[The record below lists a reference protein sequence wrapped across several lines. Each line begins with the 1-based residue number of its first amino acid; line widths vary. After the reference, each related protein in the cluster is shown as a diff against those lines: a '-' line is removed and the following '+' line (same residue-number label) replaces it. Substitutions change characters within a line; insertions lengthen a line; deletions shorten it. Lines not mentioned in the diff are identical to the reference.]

1 METSPLTSIPTSSPL
16 SFHSSKEVFSASN
29 GPDTAEA
36 APLRSY
42 REVKHLS
49 YELREHCMIYFEE
62 RLCMQFLQQTHILP
76 NLTASDIPAINFLIS
91 LLTTGNTLNSPTPAL
106 LPPAQHLALVAT
118 LVVHPT
124 LTTRAKSQDHS
135 EAADLAL
142 RYLRL
147 VLQLVGPVNGDLQD
161 AFAYWGVGTSSRRGG
176 SGRRRTGED
185 VSSTNDELNSI
196 NSELATTGALWSRV
210 EDFWQVVGWA
220 FNCSILHKKR
230 WKRWS
235 LWLEYMIEVLE
246 TDWEIRGED
255 IGQSDIDKD
264 ADQDPREQSMIV
276 MYLSSDGAT
285 TNREKKILRAVFADA
300 NPRTLAEFPEVWRN
314 ETKELKKDG
323 TVKKRE
329 ARIDIEEDNYGDYM
343 EEDEDSDL
351 EDNLN
356 SPPTPS
362 FPALVKS
369 TSTTNVT
376 NTLGGMDAIILRLR
390 LLSLLSTVSAILP
403 HVFTH
408 LVTLYDIYLEH
419 IRPIPLPTFFLIMS
433 PSSLKFFTPSA
444 ASSLT
449 QFILRSIIATS
460 APLPPKDDLEQD
472 ILERSY
478 LPYAANTGSVAD
490 NAKVSICVETL
501 LRLLD
506 KHIGLVWSEE
516 LQNAMEAGIEARE
529 SKAKKGTK
537 KKQDVEANRMW
548 LRASAERIRGV
559 VGMARP

>member
-1 METSPLTSIPTSSPL
+1 METSSLTSIPTSSPL
-16 SFHSSKEVFSASN
+16 SFHSTKDVSSAFN
-29 GPDTAEA
+29 GPNRADA
-36 APLRSY
+36 ALRSY
-42 REVKHLS
+42 REVKRLS

-62 RLCMQFLQQTHILP
+62 GLCMLVLP
-76 NLTASDIPAINFLIS
+76 KPLSRNLTVSDIPAINFLIS
-91 LLTTGNTLNSPTPAL
+91 LLTAGNTLNSPTPAF
-106 LPPAQHLALVAT
+106 LPPAQHLALAAT
-118 LVVHPT
+118 LVVHPN

-135 EAADLAL
+135 EAANLAL

-147 VLQLVGPVNGDLQD
+147 VVQLVGPVNGDLQD
-161 AFAYWGVGTSSRRGG
+161 AFAFWGVGTSSRRGG

-185 VSSTNDELNSI
+185 VSPTNDTLNSI

-220 FNCSILHKKR
+220 FNCSILHKNR
-230 WKRWS
+230 WERWS

-246 TDWEIRGED
+246 KDWDIRGEE
-255 IGQSDIDKD
+255 IGNSDMDKD
-264 ADQDPREQSMIV
+264 DDQNPREQSMIV
-276 MYLSSDGAT
+276 MYLSSEGAT

-300 NPRTLAEFPEVWRN
+300 SPRTLAEFPEVWRN

-323 TVKKRE
+323 AVKKRE
-329 ARIDIEEDNYGDYM
+329 ARIDIEEDNYGDYV

-362 FPALVKS
+362 FLTLVNS
-369 TSTTNVT
+369 TSTTNVA
-376 NTLGGMDAIILRLR
+376 NPLGGMDAIILRLR

-403 HVFTH
+403 HMFTH

-419 IRPIPLPTFFLIMS
+419 IRPLPLPTFFLIMS
-433 PSSLKFFTPSA
+433 PSSLSLFTPAA

-449 QFILRSIIATS
+449 QFILRSIIASS

-478 LPYAANTGSVAD
+478 LPYAANTGSIAD

-506 KHIGLVWSEE
+506 KHIGLVWSEG
-516 LQNAMEAGIEARE
+516 LQSAMEAGIEVRE
-529 SKAKKGTK
+529 IKAKKGTK
-537 KKQDVEANRMW
+537 KKQDVEVNRMW

-559 VGMARP
+559 VEMARP

>member
-1 METSPLTSIPTSSPL
+1 METSSLTSIPTSSPL
-16 SFHSSKEVFSASN
+16 SFHSTKDVSSAFN
-29 GPDTAEA
+29 GPNRADA
-36 APLRSY
+36 ALRSY
-42 REVKHLS
+42 REVKRLS

-62 RLCMQFLQQTHILP
+62 GLCMLVLP
-76 NLTASDIPAINFLIS
+76 KPLPRNLTVSDIPAINFLIS
-91 LLTTGNTLNSPTPAL
+91 LLTAGNTLNSPTPAF
-106 LPPAQHLALVAT
+106 LPPAQHLALAAT
-118 LVVHPT
+118 LVVHPN

-135 EAADLAL
+135 EAANLAL

-147 VLQLVGPVNGDLQD
+147 VVQLVGPVNGDLQD
-161 AFAYWGVGTSSRRGG
+161 AFAFWGVGTSSRRGG

-185 VSSTNDELNSI
+185 VSPTNDTLNSI

-220 FNCSILHKKR
+220 FNCSILHKNR
-230 WKRWS
+230 WERWS

-246 TDWEIRGED
+246 KDWDIRGEE
-255 IGQSDIDKD
+255 IGNSDKD
-264 ADQDPREQSMIV
+264 KDDDHNPRAQSMIV
-276 MYLSSDGAT
+276 MYLSSEGAT

-300 NPRTLAEFPEVWRN
+300 SPRTLAEFPEVWRN

-323 TVKKRE
+323 AVKKRE
-329 ARIDIEEDNYGDYM
+329 ARIDIEEDNYGDYV

-362 FPALVKS
+362 FLTLVNS
-369 TSTTNVT
+369 TSTTNVA
-376 NTLGGMDAIILRLR
+376 NPLGGMDAIILRLR

-403 HVFTH
+403 HMFTH

-419 IRPIPLPTFFLIMS
+419 IRPLPLPTFFLIMS
-433 PSSLKFFTPSA
+433 PSSLSLFTPAA

-449 QFILRSIIATS
+449 QFILRSIIASS

-478 LPYAANTGSVAD
+478 LPYAANTGSIAD

-506 KHIGLVWSEE
+506 KHIGLVWSEG
-516 LQNAMEAGIEARE
+516 LQSAMEAGIEARE
-529 SKAKKGTK
+529 IKAKKGTK
-537 KKQDVEANRMW
+537 KKQDVEVNRMW

-559 VGMARP
+559 VEMARP

>member
-1 METSPLTSIPTSSPL
+1 METSSLTSIPTSSPL
-16 SFHSSKEVFSASN
+16 SFHSTKDVSSAFN
-29 GPDTAEA
+29 GPNRADA
-36 APLRSY
+36 ALRSY
-42 REVKHLS
+42 REVKRLS

-62 RLCMQFLQQTHILP
+62 GLCMLVLP
-76 NLTASDIPAINFLIS
+76 KPLPRNLTVSDIPAINFLIS
-91 LLTTGNTLNSPTPAL
+91 LLTAGNTLNSPTPAF
-106 LPPAQHLALVAT
+106 LPPAQHLALAAT
-118 LVVHPT
+118 LVVHPN

-135 EAADLAL
+135 EAANLAL

-147 VLQLVGPVNGDLQD
+147 VVQLVGPVNGDLQD
-161 AFAYWGVGTSSRRGG
+161 AFAFWGVGTSSRRGG

-185 VSSTNDELNSI
+185 VSPTNDTLNSI

-220 FNCSILHKKR
+220 FNCSILHKNR
-230 WKRWS
+230 WERWS

-246 TDWEIRGED
+246 KDWDIRGEE
-255 IGQSDIDKD
+255 IGNSDKD
-264 ADQDPREQSMIV
+264 KDDDHNPREQSMIV
-276 MYLSSDGAT
+276 MYLSSEGAT

-300 NPRTLAEFPEVWRN
+300 SPRTLAEFPEVWRN

-323 TVKKRE
+323 AVKKRE

-362 FPALVKS
+362 FLTLVNS
-369 TSTTNVT
+369 TSTTNVA
-376 NTLGGMDAIILRLR
+376 NPLGGMDAIILRLR

-403 HVFTH
+403 HMFTH

-419 IRPIPLPTFFLIMS
+419 IRPLPLPTFFLIMS
-433 PSSLKFFTPSA
+433 PSSLSLFTPAA

-449 QFILRSIIATS
+449 QFILRSIIASS

-478 LPYAANTGSVAD
+478 LPYAANTGSIAD

-506 KHIGLVWSEE
+506 KHIGLVWSEG

-529 SKAKKGTK
+529 IKAKKGTK
-537 KKQDVEANRMW
+537 KKQDVEVNRMW

-559 VGMARP
+559 VEMARP

>member
-1 METSPLTSIPTSSPL
+1 METSSLTSIPTSSPL
-16 SFHSSKEVFSASN
+16 SFHSTKDVSSAFN
-29 GPDTAEA
+29 GPNRADA
-36 APLRSY
+36 ALRSY
-42 REVKHLS
+42 REVKRLS

-62 RLCMQFLQQTHILP
+62 GLCMLVLP
-76 NLTASDIPAINFLIS
+76 KPLPRNLTVSDIPAINFLIS
-91 LLTTGNTLNSPTPAL
+91 LLTAGNTLNSPTPAF
-106 LPPAQHLALVAT
+106 LPPAQHLALAAT
-118 LVVHPT
+118 LVVHPN

-135 EAADLAL
+135 EAANLAL

-147 VLQLVGPVNGDLQD
+147 VVQLVGPVNGDLQD
-161 AFAYWGVGTSSRRGG
+161 AFAFSGVGTSSRRGG

-185 VSSTNDELNSI
+185 VSPTNDTLNSI

-220 FNCSILHKKR
+220 FNCSILHKNR
-230 WKRWS
+230 WERWS

-246 TDWEIRGED
+246 KDWDIRGEE
-255 IGQSDIDKD
+255 IGNSDMDKD
-264 ADQDPREQSMIV
+264 DDQNPREQSMIV
-276 MYLSSDGAT
+276 MYLSSEGAT

-300 NPRTLAEFPEVWRN
+300 SPRTLAEFPEVWRN

-323 TVKKRE
+323 AVKKRE
-329 ARIDIEEDNYGDYM
+329 ARIDIEEDNYGDYI

-362 FPALVKS
+362 FLTLVNS
-369 TSTTNVT
+369 TSTTNVA
-376 NTLGGMDAIILRLR
+376 NPLGGMDAIILRLR

-419 IRPIPLPTFFLIMS
+419 IRPLPLPTFFLIMS
-433 PSSLKFFTPSA
+433 PSSLSLFTPAA

-449 QFILRSIIATS
+449 QFILRSIIASS

-478 LPYAANTGSVAD
+478 LPYAANTGSISD

-516 LQNAMEAGIEARE
+516 LQSAMEAGIEARE
-529 SKAKKGTK
+529 IKAKKGAK
-537 KKQDVEANRMW
+537 KKQDVEINRMW

-559 VGMARP
+559 VEMARP

>member
-1 METSPLTSIPTSSPL
+1 METLTSIPTSSPL
-16 SFHSSKEVFSASN
+16 SFHSTKDVSSAFN
-29 GPDTAEA
+29 GPNRADA
-36 APLRSY
+36 ALRSY
-42 REVKHLS
+42 REVKRLS

-62 RLCMQFLQQTHILP
+62 GLCMLVLP
-76 NLTASDIPAINFLIS
+76 KPLPRNLTVSDIPAINFLIS
-91 LLTTGNTLNSPTPAL
+91 LLTAGNTLNSPTPAF
-106 LPPAQHLALVAT
+106 LPPAQHLALAAT
-118 LVVHPT
+118 LVVHPN

-135 EAADLAL
+135 EAANLAL

-147 VLQLVGPVNGDLQD
+147 VVQLVGPVNGDLQD
-161 AFAYWGVGTSSRRGG
+161 AFAFWGVGTSSRRGG

-185 VSSTNDELNSI
+185 VSPTNDTLNSI

-220 FNCSILHKKR
+220 FNCSILHKNR
-230 WKRWS
+230 WERWS

-246 TDWEIRGED
+246 KDWDIRGEE
-255 IGQSDIDKD
+255 IGNSDKD
-264 ADQDPREQSMIV
+264 KDDDHNPREQSMIV
-276 MYLSSDGAT
+276 MYLSSEGAT

-300 NPRTLAEFPEVWRN
+300 SPRTLAEFPEVWRN

-323 TVKKRE
+323 AVKKRE

-362 FPALVKS
+362 FLTLVNS
-369 TSTTNVT
+369 TSTTNVA
-376 NTLGGMDAIILRLR
+376 NPLGGMDAIILRLR

-403 HVFTH
+403 HMFTH

-419 IRPIPLPTFFLIMS
+419 IRPLPLPTFFLIMS
-433 PSSLKFFTPSA
+433 PSSLSLFTPAA

-449 QFILRSIIATS
+449 QFILRSIIASS

-478 LPYAANTGSVAD
+478 LPYAANTGSIAD

-506 KHIGLVWSEE
+506 KHIGLVWSEG
-516 LQNAMEAGIEARE
+516 LQSAMEAGIEARE
-529 SKAKKGTK
+529 IKAKKGTK
-537 KKQDVEANRMW
+537 KKQDVEVNRMW

-559 VGMARP
+559 VEMARP

>member
-1 METSPLTSIPTSSPL
+1 MLVLPKPLP
-16 SFHSSKEVFSASN
+16 
-29 GPDTAEA
+29 
-36 APLRSY
+36 R
-42 REVKHLS
+42 
-49 YELREHCMIYFEE
+49 
-62 RLCMQFLQQTHILP
+62 
-76 NLTASDIPAINFLIS
+76 NLTVSDIPAINFLIS
-91 LLTTGNTLNSPTPAL
+91 LLTAGNTLNSPTPAF
-106 LPPAQHLALVAT
+106 LPPAQHLALAAT
-118 LVVHPT
+118 LVVHPN

-135 EAADLAL
+135 EAANLAL

-147 VLQLVGPVNGDLQD
+147 VVQLVGPVNGDLQD
-161 AFAYWGVGTSSRRGG
+161 AFAFWGVGTSSRRGG

-185 VSSTNDELNSI
+185 VSPTNDTLNSI

-220 FNCSILHKKR
+220 FNCSILHKNR
-230 WKRWS
+230 WERWS

-246 TDWEIRGED
+246 KDWDIRGEE
-255 IGQSDIDKD
+255 IGNSDKD
-264 ADQDPREQSMIV
+264 KDDDHNPRAQSMIV
-276 MYLSSDGAT
+276 MYLSSEGAT

-300 NPRTLAEFPEVWRN
+300 SPRTLAEFPEVWRN

-323 TVKKRE
+323 AVKKRE
-329 ARIDIEEDNYGDYM
+329 ARIDIEEDNYGDYV

-362 FPALVKS
+362 FLTLVNS
-369 TSTTNVT
+369 TSTTNVA
-376 NTLGGMDAIILRLR
+376 NPLGGMDAIILRLR

-403 HVFTH
+403 HMFTH

-419 IRPIPLPTFFLIMS
+419 IRPLPLPTFFLIMS
-433 PSSLKFFTPSA
+433 PSSLSLFTPAA

-449 QFILRSIIATS
+449 QFILRSIIASS

-478 LPYAANTGSVAD
+478 LPYAANTGSIAD

-506 KHIGLVWSEE
+506 KHIGLVWSEG
-516 LQNAMEAGIEARE
+516 LQSAMEAGIEARE
-529 SKAKKGTK
+529 IKAKKGTK
-537 KKQDVEANRMW
+537 KKQDVEVNRMW

-559 VGMARP
+559 VEMARP

>member
-1 METSPLTSIPTSSPL
+1 
-16 SFHSSKEVFSASN
+16 
-29 GPDTAEA
+29 
-36 APLRSY
+36 
-42 REVKHLS
+42 
-49 YELREHCMIYFEE
+49 MIYFEE
-62 RLCMQFLQQTHILP
+62 GLCMLVLP
-76 NLTASDIPAINFLIS
+76 KPLLRNLTVSDIPAINFLIS
-91 LLTTGNTLNSPTPAL
+91 LLTAGNTLNSPTPAF
-106 LPPAQHLALVAT
+106 LPPAQHLALAAT
-118 LVVHPT
+118 LVVHPN

-135 EAADLAL
+135 EAANLAL

-147 VLQLVGPVNGDLQD
+147 VVQLVGPVNGDLQD
-161 AFAYWGVGTSSRRGG
+161 AFAFWGVGTSSRRGG

-185 VSSTNDELNSI
+185 VSPTNDKLNSI

-210 EDFWQVVGWA
+210 EGFWQVVGWA
-220 FNCSILHKKR
+220 FNCSILHKNR
-230 WKRWS
+230 WERWS

-246 TDWEIRGED
+246 KDWDIRGEE
-255 IGQSDIDKD
+255 IGNSDMDKD
-264 ADQDPREQSMIV
+264 DDQNPREQSMIV
-276 MYLSSDGAT
+276 MYLSSEGAT

-300 NPRTLAEFPEVWRN
+300 SPRTLAEFPEVWRN
-314 ETKELKKDG
+314 EIKELKKDG
-323 TVKKRE
+323 AVKKRE

-362 FPALVKS
+362 FLTLVNS
-369 TSTTNVT
+369 TSTTNVA
-376 NTLGGMDAIILRLR
+376 NPLGGMDAIILRLR

-403 HVFTH
+403 HMFTR

-419 IRPIPLPTFFLIMS
+419 IRPLPLPTFFLIMS
-433 PSSLKFFTPSA
+433 PSSLSLFTPAA

-449 QFILRSIIATS
+449 QFILRSIIASS

-478 LPYAANTGSVAD
+478 LPYAANTGSIAD

-516 LQNAMEAGIEARE
+516 LQSAMEAGIEARE
-529 SKAKKGTK
+529 IKAKKGAK
-537 KKQDVEANRMW
+537 KKQDVEVNRMW

-559 VGMARP
+559 VEMARP